1 MATAA
6 ITEGTALVGAF
17 KSAKV
22 LRKGGLVVKMTDSD
36 TDDFLHFKQKCR
48 VSERLGLQ
56 VKYPKAF
63 VKVTLGKAA

>member
-1 MATAA
+1 
-6 ITEGTALVGAF
+6 
-17 KSAKV
+17 V